1 MNGCMSPVWS
11 MRKFSWHSFD
21 SAFFE
26 ATCSVR
32 RAVWGEGG
40 RGGGVGV
47 YVCVGNGSEK
57 PRQRQ
62 KVRKGTRHPKAKF
75 AEQSRNRRR
84 AAKLSG
90 RSAGTMHKD
99 RAYTDT
105 TGESRRKER
114 GQPRQ
119 TH

>member
-62 KVRKGTRHPKAKF
+62 KVRKGTRHPKATERQVCR
-75 AEQSRNRRR
+75 AEQ
-84 AAKLSG
+84 KQEEG
-90 RSAGTMHKD
+90 C
-99 RAYTDT
+99 
-105 TGESRRKER
+105 
-114 GQPRQ
+114 
-119 TH
+119 